1 MFRIEPAAP
10 VFSPAET
17 TNRVIARE
25 ASMRSSRLNLAV
37 VAVTSLLA
45 VPLAILPTGAL
56 ARRPHSHRPLVHRSH
71 KHSSPNGRCRV
82 SINVVPRQIVAGEP
96 VVIFGR
102 LRCASQANAAGRE
115 VRLFHHLI
123 GQGGGFSYVQSVTTD
138 AAGFYVIARADGVV
152 ETNRSWYV
160 RALGARSA
168 TKRIGVAATV
178 TLNGPPEGQLLTGY
192 PNRVTFTGIVSPAD
206 AGARVIL
213 QRQNATTGGDW
224 RRIDSGIVM
233 ASGAFTIVHTFV
245 VPGDANVRVLV
256 RSQRRNLP
264 SASNVLGYVI
274 SQAENPQL
282 TIQASADPIA
292 FGESVTFSGKLEGGA
307 NQFVTLLARGRR
319 QHGFARIAQT
329 QANAAG
335 EYSFPAQSPINNT
348 FYRVI
353 SSGSCASPG
362 IRSCPARRFASAVLY
377 EGVKDVLSAQVSAT
391 TVQAGQP
398 VTFSGTISPD
408 HTGHA
413 IYLERQN
420 ASGSGF
426 HVIEVGRV
434 GSGSTYSLS
443 RRLYDPG
450 TKVLRVFIPGGPENQ
465 GAASQ
470 PLTITVTPAPAST
483 LTAEPPEGTSF
494 PPEGQS

>member
-1 MFRIEPAAP
+1 
-10 VFSPAET
+10 
-17 TNRVIARE
+17 
-25 ASMRSSRLNLAV
+25 MRSSRLTVATAV
-37 VAVTSLLA
+37 ATSLLA
-45 VPLAILPTGAL
+45 VAIAPAGAL
-56 ARRPHSHRPLVHRSH
+56 AHRHRSH
-71 KHSSPNGRCRV
+71 SDRCGI

-102 LRCASQANAAGRE
+102 LRCVNQANAAGRE
-115 VRLFHHLI
+115 VKLFHHLI
-123 GQGGGFSYVQSVTTD
+123 GQGGGFTYVESVTTD
-138 AAGFYVIARADGVV
+138 AAGFYAIARADGAV

-178 TLNGPPEGQLLTGY
+178 TLSGPPEGQLLTGY
-192 PNRVTFTGIVSPAD
+192 PNRVTFTGNMSPAD

-224 RRIDSGIVM
+224 RRIDSGIVT
-233 ASGAFTIVHTFV
+233 AAGTFTIVHTFV

-264 SASNVLGYVI
+264 SASNVLGYAI

-282 TIQASADPIA
+282 TIEASADPIA
-292 FGESVTFSGKLEGGA
+292 FGESVTISGKLEGGA
-307 NQFVTLLARGRR
+307 NQLVTLLAHGRR
-319 QHGFARIAQT
+319 QQGFERIAQT
-329 QANAAG
+329 QTNAAG

-353 SSGSCASPG
+353 SPGSCASRG
-362 IRSCPARRFASAVLY
+362 DRSCQARRLASAVLY
-377 EGVKDVLSAQVSAT
+377 EGVKDVLTAKVSAT
-391 TVQAGQP
+391 TVPAGQP
-398 VTFSGTISPD
+398 VTFSGTVSPD

-420 ASGSGF
+420 ASGGGF
-426 HVIEVGRV
+426 HTIEVGRV
-434 GSGSTYSLS
+434 GPGSTYSLS

-450 TKVLRVFIPGGPENQ
+450 AKVLRVFIPGGPENQ

-470 PLTITVTPAPAST
+470 PFTITVSPAPAST

>member
-1 MFRIEPAAP
+1 MFAQMLRIEPAAC
-10 VFSPAET
+10 VFSSAET
-17 TNRVIARE
+17 TIRVIARE

-37 VAVTSLLA
+37 VAVAWLLA
-45 VPLAILPTGAL
+45 VPLAILPADAL
-56 ARRPHSHRPLVHRSH
+56 ARRPH

-82 SINVVPRQIVAGEP
+82 SIDVVPRQIVAGEP

-102 LRCASQANAAGRE
+102 LRCANQANAAGRE

-123 GQGGGFSYVQSVTTD
+123 DQGGGFSYVQSVTTD

-168 TKRIGVAATV
+168 TRRIGVAATV
-178 TLNGPPEGQLLTGY
+178 TLSGPNEGELVTGY
-192 PNRVTFTGIVSPAD
+192 PNRVTFTGTVSPAD

-224 RRIDSGIVM
+224 RRIDSGIVT
-233 ASGAFTIVHTFV
+233 ASSAFTIVHTFV

-264 SASNVLGYVI
+264 STSNVLGYVI
-274 SQAENPQL
+274 SQAQNPQL
-282 TIQASADPIA
+282 TIQASADPIS
-292 FGESVTFSGKLEGGA
+292 FGESVTISGKLEVGA
-307 NQFVTLLARGRR
+307 NQIVTLLARSRR

-329 QANAAG
+329 QTNGAG
-335 EYSFPAQSPINNT
+335 EYSFPAQTPVNNT
-348 FYRVI
+348 FYRVETRLNVAVE
-353 SSGSCASPG
+353 C
-362 IRSCPARRFASAVLY
+362 ARRAPRCHGPVLSSAVLY
-377 EGVKDVLSAQVSAT
+377 EGVKDVLTAQVSAT
-391 TVQAGQP
+391 TVPAGQP
-398 VTFSGTISPD
+398 VTFSGTVSPD

-434 GSGSTYSLS
+434 GPGSTYSIG

-470 PLTITVTPAPAST
+470 PFTIAVTPVPAST
-483 LTAEPPEGTSF
+483 LTEESPEGTSF